1 MPGNVPAIAWSNQP
15 EHSKRPVLP
24 ILGDV
29 VMRLTG
35 IARVLPFAVLCAL
48 PAMAETVYR
57 SVDENGVVTFSDT
70 LPSGDRTVE
79 SITIDTPQPQSP
91 EAARQRLE
99 DMRETTDRMAADR
112 REREKHRAE
121 MRELQARNQQPAQ
134 PDYAPTYDDYYPAY
148 SGTRVVRRDYYGG
161 TPWRPGHV
169 RPGHGL
175 RPRPEHP
182 IARPPLR
189 PGHGVNHGA
198 QPQVNLGG
206 NSQLMRPIL
215 PRGR

>member
-1 MPGNVPAIAWSNQP
+1 M
-15 EHSKRPVLP
+15 
-24 ILGDV
+24 
-29 VMRLTG
+29 
-35 IARVLPFAVLCAL
+35 PFALLCAL
-48 PAMAETVYR
+48 PVTAETVYR
-57 SVDENGVVTFSDT
+57 SVDENGVVSFSDQ
-70 LPSGDRTVE
+70 PPPGNGEVE
-79 SITIDTPQPQSP
+79 SITIDTPQAQSP

-121 MRELQARNQQPAQ
+121 MRELQARNQQQSQ
-134 PDYAPTYDDYYPAY
+134 PVYEPTYYDYYPAY
-148 SGTRVVRRDYYGG
+148 SGTRVVRRQYYGS
-161 TPWRPGHV
+161 TPWRPGYRPGYDRPGHD
-169 RPGHGL
+169 RPGHGD

-189 PGHGVNHGA
+189 PGIGHHAGYRP

-206 NSQLMRPIL
+206 NSQLKRPIL